1 VEFVWF
7 RMDTDDPAQ
16 AATAA
21 PIVTP
26 AMLLPDLFASVER
39 SLPRPVARIGPADW
53 DDRGF
58 AFVQMPTFFWVDQAQ
73 GQWATVSGTA
83 SLPGLSVTVQAVP
96 EELVVSTGDGAEV
109 HCPGAP
115 PAFPRGTDPM
125 QFGGCQHVYRDSS
138 AMSANGQTYPVQLSI
153 IWHASWTASN
163 GQSGDL
169 GTLTTTS
176 DTRPLPVAEIQA
188 LLVD

>member
-1 VEFVWF
+1 
-7 RMDTDDPAQ
+7 
-16 AATAA
+16 
-21 PIVTP
+21 
-26 AMLLPDLFASVER
+26 
-39 SLPRPVARIGPADW
+39 VARIGPADW
-53 DDRGF
+53 DDQGF